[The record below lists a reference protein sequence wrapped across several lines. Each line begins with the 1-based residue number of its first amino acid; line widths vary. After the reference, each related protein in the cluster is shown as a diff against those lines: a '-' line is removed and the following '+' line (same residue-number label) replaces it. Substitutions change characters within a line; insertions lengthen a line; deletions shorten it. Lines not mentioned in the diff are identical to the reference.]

1 MEKVKPLFIKPIE
14 AAALLGVGKSKLYS
28 MLARGEIPSR
38 KISGMILV
46 PLEALERL
54 AADSMS
60 QPDPGAD
67 R

>member
-1 MEKVKPLFIKPIE
+1 MEKAKPLFVKPIE

-46 PLEALERL
+46 PLAALEQL
-54 AADSMS
+54 ASDAMDGS
-60 QPDPGAD
+60 QLE